1 MTATISS
8 LLRSPLVSA
17 VDYRCDAGPDE
28 LARTERHEG
37 YSISYVRAGS
47 FGYCTRGESRDLVAG
62 SILVGHPGDEYL
74 CTHAHVRGDECLSFQ
89 LAPAAIDAVGGDP
102 ALWRSR
108 GLPPVP
114 DLAVLGELAQAS
126 AEGRSDLGL
135 EEVALSLAARYV
147 DVVKERKRP
156 PLAATARDRGR
167 AVHAALWIDAHAQQP
182 LDLEQVAKEAGL
194 SPFHFLRL
202 FGRVVGVT
210 PHQYLIRSRL
220 RRAAQ
225 LLADGERSITD
236 VAFDVGFGD
245 LSNFVRTFRRAAR
258 ASPRVFRRAAR
269 GKRKILQDRLNAS
282 H

>member
-1 MTATISS
+1 MTAAISS
-8 LLRSPLVSA
+8 LLRSTLVSA

-47 FGYCTRGESRDLVAG
+47 FGYCSRGESSDLVTG
-62 SILVGHPGDEYL
+62 SILVGYPGDEYL

-102 ALWRSR
+102 ALWHSR

-114 DLAVLGELAQAS
+114 ELVVFGELAQA
-126 AEGRSDLGL
+126 AALGKSDVGL
-135 EEVALSLAARYV
+135 DEVALSLAARYV
-147 DVVKERKRP
+147 EVVKERKRRP
-156 PLAATARDRGR
+156 FAATARDRRR
-167 AVHAALWIDAHAQQP
+167 AVHAALRIDAHAQEP
-182 LDLEQVAKEAGL
+182 LDLEQIARETGL

-202 FGRVVGVT
+202 FARVVGVT
-210 PHQYLIRSRL
+210 PHQYLIRARL
-220 RRAAQ
+220 RRAAK
-225 LLADGERSITD
+225 LLADGAVSITD

-245 LSNFVRTFRRAAR
+245 LSNFVRTFHRAAR
-258 ASPRVFRRAAR
+258 VSPRAFRRAAR
-269 GKRKILQDRLNAS
+269 GERKILQDRLTGP